1 MRLIAAAPLILT
13 MLLAGPAPA
22 LADVPPDQDQP
33 SGYMDPDERSPLAA
47 LNPAESGIEVWIGPI
62 VMGVFA
68 LILILFIRRFSKSRR
83 QDKAQKDLD
92 DQGDG

>member
-1 MRLIAAAPLILT
+1 MRLLMT
-13 MLLAGPAPA
+13 MLLMLVMVLSGPL
-22 LADVPPDQDQP
+22 LAAADTPPDQDEP
-33 SGYMDPDERSPLAA
+33 SGYMDSDGRSPLAA